1 VDLSTGMKTMSTRPY
16 VITLG
21 FNLTVAPIIRPV
33 LN

>member
-1 VDLSTGMKTMSTRPY
+1 MSTRPY